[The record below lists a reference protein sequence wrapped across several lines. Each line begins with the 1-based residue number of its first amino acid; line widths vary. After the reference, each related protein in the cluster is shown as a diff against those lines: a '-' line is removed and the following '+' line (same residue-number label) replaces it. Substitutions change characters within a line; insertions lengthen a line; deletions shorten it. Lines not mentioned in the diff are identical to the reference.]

1 MKKYT
6 FLLMIMAL
14 GLLSCGDD
22 DKPVVPELDKLTQ
35 VICTKEADVV
45 FYAKINYTNDNKIAS
60 IDFVDGKNIP
70 FIYVDKKIT
79 MMNPEEGV
87 ERIEYIL
94 GGLVVT
100 DKSVMKKNAFD
111 GKIYTSD
118 NYKYQYSGS
127 SLTGASRTMTWPKEG
142 EEGYES
148 QTFEKEETYAWE
160 NSNVVLFTQDKKRI
174 EYKYGT
180 ALTPSNFPWR
190 VIPSFNPVGFDA
202 FSPINL
208 LYGNRSRNLPE
219 SATYYS
225 LSGEDDT
232 TAKYTYHFT
241 TTGDYITSMTIQEQ
255 TSSTDKI
262 AKQNT
267 YEYKFIYS
275 K

>member
-1 MKKYT
+1 
-6 FLLMIMAL
+6 MIMAL

-45 FYAKINYTNDNKIAS
+45 FYAKINYTNDDKIAS

-241 TTGDYITSMTIQEQ
+241 TTGDYITGMTIQEQ

-262 AKQNT
+262 AKQTT

>member
-6 FLLMIMAL
+6 FLFMIMII

-22 DKPVVPELDKLTQ
+22 DKPVVPELDKLSQ
-35 VICTKEADVV
+35 IICTQGTDVL
-45 FYAKINYTNDNKIAS
+45 FFAYINYTNDDKIAS
-60 IDFVDGKNIP
+60 IDFVKGNKIP
-70 FIYVDKKIT
+70 FIYVGEKIT
-79 MMNPEEGV
+79 MMNPEDGI
-87 ERIEYIL
+87 ERIEYTMQGSVII
-94 GGLVVT
+94 
-100 DKSVMKKNAFD
+100 DKSVKKDNPYN
-111 GKIYTSD
+111 KEVYISD
-118 NYKYQYSGS
+118 RYDYNYSGS
-127 SLTGASRTMTWPKEG
+127 SLTGASRIMKWPQEEG
-142 EEGYES
+142 GYES

-241 TTGDYITSMTIQEQ
+241 TTGDYITGMTIQEQ
-255 TSSTDKI
+255 TNSTDKI
-262 AKQNT
+262 AKQTT